1 VHFGSA
7 TARRTPPADE
17 TAARY
22 CWSGYGFAEGAC
34 WILTARGGE
43 QILPPVIAPM
53 LHEFLTANREE
64 IIARTRAKVSN
75 RSAPRATQDELEN
88 GIPLFLTQLVGML
101 RTPPTKSGDT
111 AISTSATRH
120 GDELRRRGFT
130 VGQVVHDY
138 GGLCQ
143 AITELAVENSTSI
156 RSDEFKILN
165 GCLDDA
171 VAFAVTEFGR
181 QREQSIADEGV
192 EHLGVLAHELRNA
205 LNSATLAFGVLQSG
219 AVGTSGGTSAVVFA
233 SLARMRDL
241 IDRSLA
247 EVRLKAGMHKRTH
260 LSVAAL
266 IEEVAIAAAVD
277 AAHRNLQLTIGPVA
291 EGVTIYADAHILVS
305 ALSNLLQNAFKFTRP
320 AGHVSLKT
328 HATVDRV
335 QIDIED
341 ECGGL
346 PAGKI
351 EDLFRMF
358 EQRGADRTGLGLGL
372 AISRQG
378 VEESGGAIYVRDLP
392 GKGCVFTVDLPGGG
406 LLPSSDAR

>member
-1 VHFGSA
+1 MG
-7 TARRTPPADE
+7 
-17 TAARY
+17 
-22 CWSGYGFAEGAC
+22 
-34 WILTARGGE
+34 
-43 QILPPVIAPM
+43 PM
-53 LHEFLTANREE
+53 LHEFLTTNREE
-64 IIARTRAKVSN
+64 IIARTRAKVAN
-75 RSAPRATQDELEN
+75 RSAPRATDDELEN

-101 RTPPTKSGDT
+101 QTPATEASEV
-111 AISTSATRH
+111 AIGKSATKY
-120 GDELRRRGFT
+120 GDQLQRMGLT

-143 AITELAVENSTSI
+143 AITELAVASNTSI

-171 VAFAVTEFGR
+171 VAYAVTEFGR
-181 QREQSIADEGV
+181 QREESISNEGV

-205 LNSATLAFGVLQSG
+205 LNTATLAFGALQSG
-219 AVGTSGGTSAVVFA
+219 AVGTSGSTSAVVFR

-247 EVRLKAGMHKRTH
+247 EVRLKAGIHKRTL

-277 AAHRNLQLTIGPVA
+277 AAHRNLQLTVGPVA
-291 EGVTIYADAHILVS
+291 GDVRILADAHILVS
-305 ALSNLLQNAFKFTRP
+305 ALSNLLQNAFKFTRSG
-320 AGHVSLKT
+320 GHVSLTT

-335 QIDIED
+335 QIDIKD

-351 EDLFRMF
+351 DDLFRMF
-358 EQRGADRTGLGLGL
+358 EQRSADRTGLGLGL

-378 VEESGGAIYVRDLP
+378 VEESGGSILVRDLP
-392 GKGCVFTVDLPGGG
+392 GKGCVFTVDLP
-406 LLPSSDAR
+406 RQQ